1 MPRFSRRKALQTVC
15 GFASLALA
23 GCTDRTTPAET
34 STPTPASSS
43 TPTVSLTGTAAP
55 ETTTV
60 DRNSERAEDR
70 ALSAEEAYITE
81 QLENASCIEEWGLT
95 DYVGW
100 GKGATVIN
108 QSTNGVYVNV
118 SHPFW
123 YSTSEEEA
131 DVGTKAT
138 YRIAGDE
145 VQRLSGTRVS
155 PC

>member
-23 GCTDRTTPAET
+23 GCTERMTSSGADTP
-34 STPTPASSS
+34 PPSSS
-43 TPTVSLTGTAAP
+43 TPTAPPTATAAN

-60 DRNSERAEDR
+60 DKTHERAKDR
-70 ALSAEEAYITE
+70 ALTAEEEYITE
-81 QLENASCIEEWGLT
+81 QLENASCVNQWGLT

-100 GKGATVIN
+100 EKEASVIN
-108 QSTNGVYVNV
+108 QSAEGVYVNV
-118 SHPFW
+118 SHPYW

-138 YRIAGDE
+138 YLVTGDE
-145 VQRLSGTRVS
+145 VQRHSGMEVS